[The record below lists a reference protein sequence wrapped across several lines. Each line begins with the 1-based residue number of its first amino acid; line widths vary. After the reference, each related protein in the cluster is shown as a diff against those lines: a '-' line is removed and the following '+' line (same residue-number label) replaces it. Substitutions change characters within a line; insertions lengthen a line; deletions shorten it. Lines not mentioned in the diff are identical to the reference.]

1 MYVYMDFSDER
12 VKWKLNRGEQRVG
25 GGEKEGVMG
34 WRGGKKK
41 ETF

>member
-1 MYVYMDFSDER
+1 MEVEPGRAES
-12 VKWKLNRGEQRVG
+12 W

-34 WRGGKKK
+34 WRGEKKK